1 MSVLAIL
8 LTIISA
14 DPNAGASGFDFLRIA
29 PSAREAALGGA
40 AIATAQSP
48 LGFWYSPAHVGAAPS
63 QRAHL
68 GYLNYAAGIHIGS
81 LAYTQPMGGQ
91 AGLGLGLVYLN
102 SGTMKRT
109 NERGEQLGTF
119 SSSYADLNVSGAFRH
134 PIIDRITIGI
144 GLQGLYGSIDTFFS
158 LGFAGN
164 FGAVYELP
172 VNGLSAGVAVQNLGI
187 QARAFG
193 AERDPMPLD
202 CGIGVSYQPSA
213 AVSLA
218 LDVHKPSDSGVGVR
232 AGVEGWIADLLALR
246 LGYNSAGE
254 QLKAGGGGDV
264 LAGVT
269 TGLGVRYRGY
279 QLDYCFVPMVL
290 LGAAHRISISF
301 SL

>member
-8 LTIISA
+8 LTIINA
-14 DPNAGASGFDFLRIA
+14 DPSAGASGFDFLRIA

-48 LGFWYSPAHVGAAPS
+48 LGFWYSPAHVGAAPE

-81 LAYTQPMGGQ
+81 LAYTQPMGKE
-91 AGLGLGLVYLN
+91 AGLGIGIVYLN

-119 SSSYADLNVSGAFRH
+119 SSSYADLNVSGAIR
-134 PIIDRITIGI
+134 PMDRLTFGL

-164 FGAVYELP
+164 IGAVYELP
-172 VNGLSAGVAVQNLGI
+172 VNGLSAGVAIQNVGI

-193 AERDPMPLD
+193 TERDPMPLD
-202 CGIGVSYQPSA
+202 YGIGLSYQPNSA
-213 AVSLA
+213 VNLA
-218 LDVHKPSDSGVGVR
+218 LDIHKPSDTGVGVR

-246 LGYNSAGE
+246 LGYNSTGAD
-254 QLKAGGGGDV
+254 LKAGGGGDV

-279 QLDYCFVPMVL
+279 QIDYCFVPMVL
-290 LGAAHRISISF
+290 LGAAHRISLSF

>member
-29 PSAREAALGGA
+29 PTAREAALGGA
-40 AIATAQSP
+40 AIAAAQSP

-81 LAYTQPMGGQ
+81 LAYTQPMGRE
-91 AGLGLGLVYLN
+91 AGLGLGIVYLN

-119 SSSYADLNVSGAFRH
+119 SSSYADLNVSGALK
-134 PIIDRITIGI
+134 PMDKLTVGL

-164 FGAVYELP
+164 IGAVYDLP
-172 VNGLSAGVAVQNLGI
+172 VTGLHAGLTVQNLGI

-202 CGIGVSYQPSA
+202 YGVGLSYQPNA

-218 LDVHKPSDSGVGVR
+218 LDVHKPLDSSVGVR
-232 AGVEGWIADLLALR
+232 AGIEGWIADLLALR
-246 LGYNSAGE
+246 LGYNSAGVD
-254 QLKAGGGGDV
+254 LKAGGGGDV

-290 LGAAHRISISF
+290 LGAAHRISLSF